1 MSQQANEQTD
11 DALRPGAFAFIR
23 VKVES
28 AFNPKARC
36 LITDKLP
43 AAAPPDCDPER
54 KYWVVTVDP
63 AGHETILSEHYLVRG
78 CYMVEASRARR
89 IARGE
94 A

>member
-1 MSQQANEQTD
+1 MGQQANQQTD
-11 DALRPGAFAFIR
+11 DGLRPGAFAFIR
-23 VKVES
+23 VKIES
-28 AFNPKARC
+28 AYNPKARC

-43 AAAPPDCDPER
+43 AEAPPDPDPER
-54 KYWVVTVDP
+54 KWWVVTVDHS
-63 AGHETILSEHYLVRG
+63 GKETILSEHYLVRG